1 MKETDF
7 GLWSTRSP
15 DEPAKSLASAIV
27 ERYGLDPPINMRAL
41 IQDCADLHFEGW
53 PFTGCDALV
62 HDLHLPRPQVFVRT
76 GLPRRREMLTLAHEY
91 GHIKMGWH
99 YGTVGCQAITSEVTV
114 GPTEEISS
122 PAYDVGDQEREAT
135 RFASYLLIPDRYILP
150 LINSTDM
157 ELILD
162 GLDRTG
168 VSADAAFMRL
178 RGLLQ
183 PGFLFTFQVQ
193 AERRVYSSPGT
204 VVPAASNELQL
215 KDLRDSS
222 AGSGVASVGGRRIDW
237 FRLTDFAA
245 FKPAPGGHSATELL
259 RSAIASRESNPILQ
273 QKLLL
278 SINGVVGGSLSAERA
293 TRPEQALALL
303 RHKFDG
309 KPEFQ
314 EVVNDP
320 NFDLYLRRKVEEW
333 AVKRGIL

>member
-1 MKETDF
+1 
-7 GLWSTRSP
+7 
-15 DEPAKSLASAIV
+15 
-27 ERYGLDPPINMRAL
+27 
-41 IQDCADLHFEGW
+41 
-53 PFTGCDALV
+53 
-62 HDLHLPRPQVFVRT
+62 
-76 GLPRRREMLTLAHEY
+76 MLTLAHEY

-122 PAYDVGDQEREAT
+122 PTHDVGDQEREAT
-135 RFASYLLIPDRYILP
+135 RFASYLLIPDRHILP

-157 ELILD
+157 GLILD
-162 GLDRTG
+162 SLDRTG

-178 RGLLQ
+178 RSLLQ

-193 AERRVYSSPGT
+193 AERRIYSSPGT
-204 VVPAASNELQL
+204 IAPAASDELRLQA
-215 KDLRDSS
+215 LRESS
-222 AGSGVASVGGRRIDW
+222 AGSGVASVGGRRVEW

-245 FKPAPGGHSATELL
+245 FTRAPGSHSATDLL
-259 RSAIASRESNPILQ
+259 RSAIAAHESNPDLQ

-293 TRPEQALALL
+293 RRPEQALALL

-314 EVVNDP
+314 EVVNHPD
-320 NFDLYLRRKVEEW
+320 FDLYLRRKVEEW